1 MPARHLL
8 ITVQF
13 FYTLFSLEM
22 LNHIIRFSIRNKLII
37 ILFTL
42 SIAAFG
48 IYSLFQ
54 IPVGAVPD
62 ITNNQVQVI
71 TTSGNLSTQDV
82 EQFITYPVELEMA
95 NLPGVKEIRSIS
107 KFGLSVVTI
116 VFDDN
121 IGTYLPRQLIA
132 EKIKSASA
140 NIPEGF
146 GTPEMGP
153 ITTGLGE
160 IYQYI
165 LDTKPGYENRY
176 SPMELR
182 TIQDWVV
189 KRQLSGIPGV
199 VEINTW
205 GGYLKQYEVAVNPEQ
220 LNAMDITIADV
231 FDAIQK
237 NNSVA
242 GGAYIEKAHETY
254 FVRGEGLVGSID
266 DINSIVVSNTNGI
279 PILISDV
286 AIVQF
291 GHANRFGA
299 ITGNGEGEKVL
310 GQIMMLKDAN
320 SNKVINEVK
329 ARVAELQKTL
339 PEGVF
344 INPVLERS
352 ELIGK
357 TTFTVSENLL
367 LGCLIVIFVVVL
379 LLGNFRSGMVIA
391 SLIPLSLLFTI
402 SMMYIFGIDANLM
415 SLGAIDFGIIIDG
428 AVIIVEFIA
437 LRLTV
442 VKDEL
447 SSVKGD
453 QKQSMIDKVTFDG
466 ASKMMNSA
474 IFGQFIILLV
484 FIPILSLTGVEG
496 KMFRPMA
503 LSFSFALIGAILL
516 CLTWLPVAAS
526 LFLKPE
532 KEKKKSISKWIMNI
546 AYRSYKPVIEWA
558 YDHKNVV
565 FGSALASLVL
575 IGFLYSRMGGEFVPT
590 LDEGDFVIQPVL
602 KTGTSLTKTIELTT
616 QMEKILLD
624 KFPEVDQIV
633 SRIGAAEVPTD
644 PMSMEES
651 DVIIKLKPKKD
662 WVSAKSK
669 DELADKFKEALSV
682 IPGIEYEFTQPIE
695 MRFNELIT
703 GVRADVAVKIFGEDM
718 EVLNQKAFEVK
729 RLIENVE
736 GAADVIV
743 EKTAGLPQMS
753 VKYRRDKLARYGM
766 NAGDLNQIV
775 SAGFGGAGAGSVFEG
790 EKRFDLVIRLQQEH
804 RKELNDL
811 KNLRINLPGGQL
823 IPLSELADITYTT
836 GPAKISR
843 DNTHRRVVVSI
854 NVRNRDM
861 ESVVNDVERILSSK
875 LKLPP
880 GYYISYGGQF
890 ENLRNATARLKIAVP
905 VALLLIFI
913 FLHFAFGSIKEAA
926 LVFTAIPLATV
937 GGVLLLWIRGMPF
950 SISAGVGFIALFGI
964 AVLNG
969 IVLIEHL
976 KELKEHGIKD
986 MRERVMTGTMQR
998 LRPVMLTAAAAALG
1012 FLPMAISTSAGAEVQ
1027 RPLATVVIGGLI
1039 TSTMLTMIALP
1050 LLYAIFDTVT
1060 GIQWW
1065 PFKLKRGISIALI
1078 LLLPGFGA
1086 FAQKKVVSS
1095 DQAVAIALRNNMG
1108 FRADSLRLEQ
1118 SKAILPATSSLG
1130 KTGFYYGYDQNN
1142 LAENGKPLHILGI
1155 EQSFGFPTLLMA
1167 QHKTGKAETRH
1178 AEASVELS
1186 RQVLTRNVL
1195 QAYYQLLYCKNR
1207 QIHYQYLDSIYT
1219 GFSSAATKL
1228 YEQGESNYLEMLN
1241 AQSKHQQL
1249 SLRKRQAEL
1258 ETINALSQLQQLLQS
1273 DSAIEIRH
1281 EKLSPL
1287 KLSENEATRNSQ
1299 AQLLTTFTDIQ
1310 KAKLG
1315 VEKNSLFPDINLSYF
1330 NGTNSYAGAENYTGY
1345 QAGIAFPLFFGGQRA
1360 KIKSARLGYE
1370 IAQNEEENLRLQL
1383 EARKTALHNELK
1395 QYSEAIDYYT
1405 STGNNLAAE
1414 IFRTALKS
1422 YQSGDIDFFR
1432 FIQSLE
1438 TATEI
1443 ELNYLENLAGYNR
1456 IVLDL
1461 NYLTLN

>member
-1 MPARHLL
+1 
-8 ITVQF
+8 
-13 FYTLFSLEM
+13 M
-22 LNHIIRFSIRNKLII
+22 LDRFIRFSIRNKLII

-48 IYSLFQ
+48 LYSLTQ

-116 VFDDN
+116 VFDDRV
-121 IGTYLPRQLIA
+121 GTYLPRQLIA

-205 GGYLKQYEVAVNPEQ
+205 GGYLKQYEVAVNPAT
-220 LNAMDITIADV
+220 LNASGISIGEV
-231 FDAIQK
+231 YEAISK

-242 GGAYIEKAHETY
+242 GGAYIEKQQEAY
-254 FVRGEGLVGSID
+254 FVRGEGLITSIE
-266 DINSIVVSNTNGI
+266 DIESIVVRNTNNLPVLVGDI
-279 PILISDV
+279 AEV
-286 AIVQF
+286 RF

-299 ITGNGEGEKVL
+299 ITGNGQGEKVL
-310 GQIMMLKDAN
+310 GQIMMLKNAN
-320 SNKVINEVK
+320 SNKVISEVK

-339 PEGVF
+339 PEGVY

-352 ELIGK
+352 ELISK
-357 TTFTVSENLL
+357 TTFTVSENLI
-367 LGCLIVIFVVVL
+367 LGCLIVVFVVVL
-379 LLGNFRSGMVIA
+379 LLGNIRSGMVIA

-437 LRLTV
+437 LRLTA

-447 SSVKGD
+447 SVSQGD
-453 QKQSMIDKVTFDG
+453 NKQRLIDKITFDG

-484 FIPILSLTGVEG
+484 FIPILSLSGVEG

-503 LSFSFALIGAILL
+503 LSFSFAITGAILL

-532 KEKKKSISKWIMNI
+532 KEKKRSISKWIMDI
-546 AYRSYKPVIEWA
+546 AYRSYKPVIEWS
-558 YDHKNVV
+558 YDHKKYI

-575 IGFLYSRMGGEFVPT
+575 VGFIFSRMGGEFVPT

-602 KTGTSLTKTIELTT
+602 KTGTSLSRTIELTT
-616 QMEKILLD
+616 QMENILID

-651 DVIIKLKPKKD
+651 DIIIKLKPKKE

-669 DELADKFKEALSV
+669 DELADQFKEALSV

-703 GVRADVAVKIFGEDM
+703 GVRADVAVKIFGDDM

-766 NAGDLNQIV
+766 NAEDLNQIV
-775 SAGFGGAGAGSVFEG
+775 SAGFGGAEAGSVFEG
-790 EKRFDLVIRLQQEH
+790 EKRFDLVLRLQKDY
-804 RKELNDL
+804 RKDL
-811 KNLRINLPGGQL
+811 ENLENLRVNLPNGQL
-823 IPLSELADITYTT
+823 VPLNELADITYTT

-861 ESVVNDVERILSSK
+861 ESVVKDVESILSKK

-880 GYYISYGGQF
+880 GYSVSYGGQF
-890 ENLRNATARLKIAVP
+890 ENLRTATARLKIAVP

-913 FLHFAFGSIKEAA
+913 FLHFAFGSFKEAA
-926 LVFTAIPLATV
+926 MVFTAIPLATV

-976 KELKEHGIKD
+976 KELKEHGIIN
-986 MRERVMTGTMQR
+986 MRERIMTGTIQR
-998 LRPVMLTAAAAALG
+998 LRPVILTAAAAALG

-1039 TSTMLTMIALP
+1039 TSTMLTMLALP
-1050 LLYAIFDTVT
+1050 LLYAFFDTVT

-1065 PFKLKRGISIALI
+1065 PFRLKRTVSIAL
-1078 LLLPGFGA
+1078 LFLLPGMGA
-1086 FAQKKVVSS
+1086 FAQNREITPE
-1095 DQAVAIALRNNMG
+1095 QAVAIALRNN
-1108 FRADSLRLEQ
+1108 RELKADSLRTAQ
-1118 SKAILPATSSLG
+1118 FRAAIPASGALG
-1130 KTGFYYGYDQNN
+1130 KTSIYYGFDQNN
-1142 LAENGKPLHILGI
+1142 VADNGKPLYILGA
-1155 EQSFGFPTLLMA
+1155 EQSFGFPTLLIA
-1167 QHKTGKAETRH
+1167 QRNTSRAETRT
-1178 AEASVELS
+1178 AEATWELS
-1186 RQVLTRNVL
+1186 RLQLTKNVL
-1195 QAYYQLLYCKNR
+1195 QACYHLLYLKNKL
-1207 QIHYQYLDSIYT
+1207 QHYQYLDSIYS
-1219 GFSSAATKL
+1219 GFSTSANQR
-1228 YEQGESNYLEMLN
+1228 YEAGESNYLEMLN
-1241 AQSKHQQL
+1241 ARSRHEQL
-1249 SLRKRQAEL
+1249 SISKRQAEL
-1258 ETINALSQLQQLLQS
+1258 ETSQASTGLRQLLQS
-1273 DSAIEIRH
+1273 DSAYVLSLA
-1281 EKLSPL
+1281 KLPVL
-1287 KLSENEATRNSQ
+1287 MLSEKEGSGRELSKLYASFTEVQKSKMKVERNS
-1299 AQLLTTFTDIQ
+1299 LL
-1310 KAKLG
+1310 
-1315 VEKNSLFPDINLSYF
+1315 PDITLTLF
-1330 NGTNSYAGAENYTGY
+1330 NGTNAYAGAKNYYGY
-1345 QAGIAFPLFFGGQRA
+1345 QAGLALPLIFGGQRA
-1360 KIKSARLGYE
+1360 KINAARIGYE
-1370 IAQNEEENLRLQL
+1370 IALTEEENL
-1383 EARKTALHNELK
+1383 ALHLASRKSTLLDELGK
-1395 QYSEAIDYYT
+1395 YRESVNYYT
-1405 STGNNLAAE
+1405 LTGNKLATE
-1414 IFRTALKS
+1414 IYRIAQKS
-1422 YQSGDIDFFR
+1422 YQNGEIDFFQ

-1438 TATEI
+1438 TATGI
-1443 ELNYLENLAGYNR
+1443 EMSYLDNLAGYNR
-1456 IVLDL
+1456 IVLEL
-1461 NYLTLN
+1461 NYLTFN